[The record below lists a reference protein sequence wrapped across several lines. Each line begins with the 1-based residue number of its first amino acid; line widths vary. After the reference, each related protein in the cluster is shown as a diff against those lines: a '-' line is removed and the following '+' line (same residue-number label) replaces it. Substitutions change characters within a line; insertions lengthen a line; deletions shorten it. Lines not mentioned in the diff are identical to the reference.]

1 MHMDPVLPLFL
12 TILLILLGISLIGV
26 LSKQPVIIGYLI
38 AGIAIGPAGFALVS
52 DPEVLTR
59 LGAVGVVLLLFFIGM
74 EISPAK
80 IKSNLLLAG
89 IGTLAQITITVLV
102 LVGIGE
108 IFDWPLNRSVLLGF
122 VVALSSTAVILK
134 LLEDWDELQSKTG
147 QDVLAILLAQDVLVV
162 PMILIVGYLAGSAE
176 GESHLALQGIGAVIL
191 VGFAVFVVTKKNM
204 SLPFGNIIRKNHELQ
219 VLMALFVCFGLAL
232 ISGLFELSTALGAFV
247 GGMFIHATKDTNWVE
262 NSLLGFKVIFIA
274 MFFVSVGLLVDIPFF
289 IENAGTVLGVAFLA
303 LFLNT
308 ALNTFILRLFKRSW
322 RDSLYGGAL
331 LAQIGE
337 FSFVLGELGF
347 KSGVINTFGHQL
359 VTLIIACTL
368 LASPAWIISIKWLS
382 NKYLNENISSSR
394 VVEEEIATAG
404 ES

>member
-1 MHMDPVLPLFL
+1 MDPALPLFL

-26 LSKQPVIIGYLI
+26 LSKQPVIIGYLV
-38 AGIAIGPAGFALVS
+38 AGIAIGPAGFALVT
-52 DPEVLTR
+52 DPEMLTR
-59 LGAVGVVLLLFFIGM
+59 MGAIGVVLLLFFIGM

-134 LLEDWDELQSKTG
+134 LLEDWGELQSKTG

-162 PMILIVGYLAGSAE
+162 PMILIVGYLAGSGE
-176 GESHLALQGIGAVIL
+176 GESHLALQGIGAVLL
-191 VGFAVFVVTKKNM
+191 VGFAIFVVTKKNL

-262 NSLLGFKVIFIA
+262 HSLLGFKVIFIA

-322 RDSLYGGAL
+322 KDSLYGGAL

-368 LASPAWIISIKWLS
+368 LASPAWIITIKHLS
-382 NKYLNENISSSR
+382 QKYL
-394 VVEEEIATAG
+394 VEQIPERDIPSET
-404 ES
+404 

>member
-1 MHMDPVLPLFL
+1 MDPALPLFL

-38 AGIAIGPAGFALVS
+38 AGIAIGPAGFALVT
-52 DPEVLTR
+52 DPEMLTR
-59 LGAVGVVLLLFFIGM
+59 LGAIGVVLLLFFIGM

-134 LLEDWDELQSKTG
+134 LLEDWGELQSKTG

-162 PMILIVGYLAGSAE
+162 PMILIVGYLAGSGE
-176 GESHLALQGIGAVIL
+176 GESHLVLQGIGAVIL
-191 VGFAVFVVTKKNM
+191 VGFAVFVVTKKNL

-262 NSLLGFKVIFIA
+262 HSLLGFKVIFIA

-289 IENAGTVLGVAFLA
+289 IANAGTVLGVAFLA

-322 RDSLYGGAL
+322 KDSLYGGAL

-347 KSGVINTFGHQL
+347 KSGVINTFGNQL

-368 LASPAWIISIKWLS
+368 LASPAWIIGV
-382 NKYLNENISSSR
+382 KYLSERYCPDVSPHLSAS
-394 VVEEEIATAG
+394 EE
-404 ES
+404 